1 MNFFQR
7 LKEGLSK
14 TKDKLTKQIDKLL
27 ASFRKIDEELFEQLE
42 EILIESDIAIDT
54 VMEIIENLK
63 NSVKINNITDPMDIR
78 YLLKDNLYK
87 ILSKKDD
94 NILFA
99 LNPKN
104 SNQLNIILV
113 VGVNGTGKTTSIGK
127 LSLMLSQTGKN
138 VMLAAADTF
147 RAAASEQL
155 NEWAKRTNVDII
167 SHKSGADPGAV
178 VYDAIHAAKRRDT
191 DVLICDTAGRL
202 HTKSNLM
209 EELKKIRRVI
219 TKEAED
225 AIVETVLVIDASSG
239 QNSMV
244 QARVFNEC
252 VHIDGIILTKLDG
265 TAKGGIVVSICNE
278 LDIPVKYIGIG
289 EKADDLKP
297 FDAKEFVEALFD
309 I

>member
-54 VMEIIENLK
+54 VLEIIENLK

>member
-99 LNPKN
+99 LNPNN
-104 SNQLNIILV
+104 SNKLNIILV

-127 LSLMLSQTGKN
+127 LSLLLSQTGKN

-178 VYDAIHAAKRRDT
+178 VYDAIHAAKRRNKDI
-191 DVLICDTAGRL
+191 LICDTAGRL

>member
-1 MNFFQR
+1 MKFFQR

-54 VMEIIENLK
+54 VLEIIENLK

-99 LNPKN
+99 LNPNN
-104 SNQLNIILV
+104 SNKLNIILV

-127 LSLMLSQTGKN
+127 LSLLLSQTGKN

-155 NEWAKRTNVDII
+155 NEWAKRTDVDII

-178 VYDAIHAAKRRDT
+178 VYDAIHAAKRRNKDI
-191 DVLICDTAGRL
+191 LICDTAGRL
-202 HTKSNLM
+202 HTKINLM

>member
-99 LNPKN
+99 LNPNN
-104 SNQLNIILV
+104 SNKLNIILV

-127 LSLMLSQTGKN
+127 LSLLLSQTGKN

>member
-54 VMEIIENLK
+54 VLEIIENLK

-99 LNPKN
+99 LNPNN
-104 SNQLNIILV
+104 SNKLNIILV

-127 LSLMLSQTGKN
+127 LSLLLSQTGKN

>member
-27 ASFRKIDEELFEQLE
+27 ASFRKIDEELFDQLE

-155 NEWAKRTNVDII
+155 NEWAKRTNVEII

>member
-54 VMEIIENLK
+54 VLEIIENLK

-94 NILFA
+94 NFLFA
-99 LNPKN
+99 LNPNN
-104 SNQLNIILV
+104 SNKLNIILV

-127 LSLMLSQTGKN
+127 LSLLLSQTGKN

-209 EELKKIRRVI
+209 EELKKS
-219 TKEAED
+219 
-225 AIVETVLVIDASSG
+225 VE
-239 QNSMV
+239 
-244 QARVFNEC
+244 
-252 VHIDGIILTKLDG
+252 
-265 TAKGGIVVSICNE
+265 
-278 LDIPVKYIGIG
+278 
-289 EKADDLKP
+289 
-297 FDAKEFVEALFD
+297 
-309 I
+309 

>member
-54 VMEIIENLK
+54 VLEIIENLK

-178 VYDAIHAAKRRDT
+178 VYDAIHAAKKRNKDI
-191 DVLICDTAGRL
+191 LICDTAGRL
-202 HTKSNLM
+202 HTKINLM

>member
-1 MNFFQR
+1 MKFFQR

-54 VMEIIENLK
+54 VLEIIENLK

-99 LNPKN
+99 LNPNN
-104 SNQLNIILV
+104 SNKLNIILV

-127 LSLMLSQTGKN
+127 LSLLLSQTGKN

-155 NEWAKRTNVDII
+155 NEWAKRTDVDII

>member
-178 VYDAIHAAKRRDT
+178 VYDAIHAAKKRNKDI
-191 DVLICDTAGRL
+191 LICDTAGRL

>member
-54 VMEIIENLK
+54 VLEIIENLK

-94 NILFA
+94 NFLFA
-99 LNPKN
+99 LNPNN
-104 SNQLNIILV
+104 SNKLNIILV

-127 LSLMLSQTGKN
+127 LSLLLSQTGKN

>member
-54 VMEIIENLK
+54 VLEIIENLK

-99 LNPKN
+99 LNPNN
-104 SNQLNIILV
+104 SNKLNIILV

-127 LSLMLSQTGKN
+127 LSLLLSQTGKN

-225 AIVETVLVIDASSG
+225 DIVETVLVIDASSG

>member
-178 VYDAIHAAKRRDT
+178 VYDAIHAAKRRNKDI
-191 DVLICDTAGRL
+191 LICDTAGRL
-202 HTKSNLM
+202 HTKINLM

>member
-54 VMEIIENLK
+54 VMEIIDNLK

>member
-54 VMEIIENLK
+54 VLEIIENLK

-99 LNPKN
+99 LNPNN
-104 SNQLNIILV
+104 SNKLNIILV

-127 LSLMLSQTGKN
+127 LSLLLSQTGKN

-155 NEWAKRTNVDII
+155 NEWAKRTDVDII

>member
-54 VMEIIENLK
+54 VMEIIDNLK

-178 VYDAIHAAKRRDT
+178 VYDAIHAAKRRNKDI
-191 DVLICDTAGRL
+191 LICDTAGRL

>member
-27 ASFRKIDEELFEQLE
+27 ASFRKIDEELFDQLE

-54 VMEIIENLK
+54 VLEIIENLK

-99 LNPKN
+99 LNPNN
-104 SNQLNIILV
+104 SNKLNIILV

-127 LSLMLSQTGKN
+127 LSLLLSQTGKN

-155 NEWAKRTNVDII
+155 NEWAKRTNVEII

>member
-27 ASFRKIDEELFEQLE
+27 ASFRKIDEELFDQLE

-178 VYDAIHAAKRRDT
+178 VYDAIHAAKKRNKDI
-191 DVLICDTAGRL
+191 LICDTAGRL

-252 VHIDGIILTKLDG
+252 VHIDGVILTKLDG

>member
-54 VMEIIENLK
+54 VLEIIENLK

-99 LNPKN
+99 LNPNN
-104 SNQLNIILV
+104 SNKLNIILV

-178 VYDAIHAAKRRDT
+178 VYDAIHAAKKRNKDI
-191 DVLICDTAGRL
+191 LICDTAGRL

>member
-54 VMEIIENLK
+54 VLEIIENLK

-99 LNPKN
+99 LNPNN
-104 SNQLNIILV
+104 SNKLNIILV

-127 LSLMLSQTGKN
+127 LSLLLSQTGKN

-178 VYDAIHAAKRRDT
+178 VYDAIHAAKKRNKDI
-191 DVLICDTAGRL
+191 LICDTAGRL
-202 HTKSNLM
+202 HTKINLM